1 MCVLIL
7 FFCSNVKARLNG
19 FKKKSKFNVLIEH
32 RVSFF
37 FFRSSQISLVLQFK
51 IIDKIVES

>member
-1 MCVLIL
+1 MDL
-7 FFCSNVKARLNG
+7 
-19 FKKKSKFNVLIEH
+19 KKKSKFNVLIEH
-32 RVSFF
+32 RVSF